1 MNYRFNI
8 PMIKNIGLLEHVNA
22 FYILQCNSIWKYY
35 FNKGETI
42 VGFAH
47 RIAQIRCVEKF
58 SYHKLQWNVVKTLKC

>member
-8 PMIKNIGLLEHVNA
+8 PMIKNIGLLEHVNT
-22 FYILQCNSIWKYY
+22 ITLQNVKSIWKNY

-47 RIAQIRCVEKF
+47 RIAQIRSVEKF